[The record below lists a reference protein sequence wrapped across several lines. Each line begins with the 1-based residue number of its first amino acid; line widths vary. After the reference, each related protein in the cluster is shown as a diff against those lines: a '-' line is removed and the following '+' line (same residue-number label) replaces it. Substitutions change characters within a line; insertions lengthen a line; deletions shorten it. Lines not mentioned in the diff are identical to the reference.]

1 MQQVSSFVSLVK
13 RGLLPFRICW
23 SKRRQ
28 LTMRRPFRHPDWLC
42 VMCSPH
48 YYSQLVELCLTADQR
63 KKSPIHYSIVAV
75 RPGLDSNSHQ
85 WSIVWRAGARIVS
98 YGTTFWVVPRKRRFL
113 FLLPPLFGAR
123 MLGLAPKC
131 KRLCFAIDLL
141 LRLFQGPAGS
151 MIKCW
156 LSVGKHRREA
166 GLWNIC
172 NIGVPFVGDKKTYK
186 NMSKLDLFRV
196 SSGQEL

>member
-13 RGLLPFRICW
+13 RGFLPFRICW

-28 LTMRRPFRHPDWLC
+28 LTMRRPFRHPDWLR

-48 YYSQLVELCLTADQR
+48 YYSQLVELCLTADQPN
-63 KKSPIHYSIVAV
+63 KKSNTLFDCCRETWTWQQFPSMVDCLKGWCTHCFIWQHILN
-75 RPGLDSNSHQ
+75 R
-85 WSIVWRAGARIVS
+85 
-98 YGTTFWVVPRKRRFL
+98 PRKRRFL

-172 NIGVPFVGDKKTYK
+172 NIRVPFVGDKKHVQVR
-186 NMSKLDLFRV
+186 SV
-196 SSGQEL
+196 